1 MYHTSALYYVLTVS
15 VQNKPQ
21 RYEVYRYDCESK
33 KPTLLAKVPVKEF
46 LGDAQIAYIS
56 PTEILIIQY
65 SDEE

>member
-1 MYHTSALYYVLTVS
+1 MYNTSALYYVLTVS

-46 LGDAQIAYIS
+46 LGAAQIAHTS
-56 PTEILIIQY
+56 STEIIITQ
-65 SDEE
+65 SSGDL